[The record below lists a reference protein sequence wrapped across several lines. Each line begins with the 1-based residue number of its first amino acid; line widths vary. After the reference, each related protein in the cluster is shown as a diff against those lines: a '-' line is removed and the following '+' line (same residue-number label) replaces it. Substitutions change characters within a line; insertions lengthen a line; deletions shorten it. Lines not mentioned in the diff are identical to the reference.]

1 MKPIDIKS
9 STYINFGKK
18 NNDKYPNFK
27 VGDHER
33 ISKYKNIFCIRLS
46 SKLARKS
53 VTVISNELF
62 S

>member
-33 ISKYKNIFCIRLS
+33 ISKNIKI
-46 SKLARKS
+46 
-53 VTVISNELF
+53 
-62 S
+62 